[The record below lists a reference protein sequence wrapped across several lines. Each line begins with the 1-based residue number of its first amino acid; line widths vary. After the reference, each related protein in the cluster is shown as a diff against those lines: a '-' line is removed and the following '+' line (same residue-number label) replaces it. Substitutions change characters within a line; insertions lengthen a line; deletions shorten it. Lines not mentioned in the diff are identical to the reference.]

1 MFFIN
6 NKFLL
11 FILFVF
17 LTSCTGVNSEKE
29 QMADEIKIVNVG
41 NPLEVTI
48 DDLVDSVTYVP
59 LSTNECLLG
68 EVEVIKHD
76 DGFYFIKDN
85 KGLFVFKADGAFVS
99 EISSKGIGPDEYLFM
114 NSFCLDRKNKHVCVV
129 SNVQNKMMRFTYNGN
144 FVSAYAFTDKNIQ
157 LSEMTFLNNGNMVGY
172 HPFSNAEIHRPY
184 EYGLYTLSSEGLDSE
199 EVFKGMDISAGNV
212 YYPYFCH
219 SMALKA
225 DSLYFL
231 SAFKNKVY
239 VYDGGGV
246 AHSYSIN
253 IPNIAPE
260 LSFFEEHSDMNCLD
274 LMDAMNKEKIGKGVR
289 AILSTD
295 NYILLSINSYHSLL
309 WDGDTAVLLSYVFEP
324 ELNLYFDLVMSGGT
338 TDERLGFFSAE
349 FLMSQK
355 ERIAEIDDIEL
366 KRIIDKLHE
375 EDNPI
380 IYRLHLKDGLVES
393 LSNRLKG
400 I

>member
-1 MFFIN
+1 MN
-6 NKFLL
+6 NKYLL
-11 FILFVF
+11 CILFVV
-17 LTSCTGVNSEKE
+17 LTSCTETNFEKE
-29 QMADEIKIVNVG
+29 IIVDEIKIINT
-41 NPLEVTI
+41 NHPLEVTV
-48 DDLVDSVTYVP
+48 DDLIDSVTYVP

-85 KGLFVFKADGAFVS
+85 KGLFVFKADGAFVC

-144 FVSAYAFTDKNIQ
+144 FVSAYTFTDKNIQ
-157 LSEMTFLNNGNMVGY
+157 LSEMAFLNNGNMIGY
-172 HPFSNAEIHRPY
+172 HPFSNANIHRSY
-184 EYGLYTLSSEGLDSE
+184 EYGLYTLLSEGLDSE

-212 YYPYFCH
+212 YYPYFRH
-219 SMALKA
+219 SMTMKA

-231 SAFKNKVY
+231 SACMNKVY
-239 VYDGGGV
+239 VFDGSRV

-253 IPNIAPE
+253 IPNVAPK

-274 LMDAMNKEKIGKGVR
+274 LMDVMKKEKIGRGVT
-289 AILSTD
+289 AILSTE
-295 NYILLSINSYHSLL
+295 NYILLSINNSHSLL
-309 WDGDTAVLLSYVFEP
+309 WNGDKAVLLSYVFEP

-338 TDERLGFFSAE
+338 TDERLGFFSTE

-355 ERIAEIDDIEL
+355 ERMAEIDDIEL
-366 KRIIDKLHE
+366 KQIIDKLHE

-380 IYRLHLKDGLVES
+380 IYRLHLKTGLIES
-393 LSNRLKG
+393 LSNRLKET
-400 I
+400 